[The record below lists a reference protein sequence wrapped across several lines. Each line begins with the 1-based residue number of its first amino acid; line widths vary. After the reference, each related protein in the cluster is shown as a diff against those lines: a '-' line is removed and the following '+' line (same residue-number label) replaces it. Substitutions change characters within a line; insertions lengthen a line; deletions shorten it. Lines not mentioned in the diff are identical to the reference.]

1 MANQVTDNRTNVST
15 GETATGWEDIGGTAL
30 SVDTEISYDTYTGS
44 IGNYVTTTRDGTF
57 YNNAATGLF
66 SSGDHAYLL
75 FNCGVVSLLDSK
87 VNGGVTVRVTGAT
100 ATDWAEFE
108 LFGAEE
114 YPTAFS
120 GGWVQIVVD
129 IDELLA
135 NPTNTNGTPPTVG
148 NIQRFGITF
157 ITATV
162 MPRMTDNF
170 WVGGFKILGSATPAL
185 IVEGRDAG
193 TTDWNLTSIAAVA
206 AVKLSAVLLPGPGGS
221 FVCRGPIQYGI
232 NDTTTHAFT
241 ESNKTLLWDFQEVML
256 DGFYGL
262 SAVGGVSGTTNVTF
276 GLKTGTGDDATG
288 SQGGSIQAASTAA
301 RWDMDFNNANVDG
314 INLYGVQFIHG
325 GDFLLDSTI
334 VSCISSA
341 YIDCTSAL
349 VSNSEQLRIAVIDAN
364 TADGVAFMTT
374 DDLTDIVNSVFEF
387 SDGHAIELTTPRVAS
402 QTSKGNTYTNYG
414 ADATNDA
421 AVYNN
426 TAGAVTIG
434 VTSGGSPTVRN
445 GTSASTTITNN
456 VNIDIS
462 GLTKVTPVTVIA
474 DETVGTITVG
484 DVLSSGFTDATGD
497 YSFSQNYE
505 GAFDPSGLDVV
516 IRARNQGVAA
526 SFAVD
531 GVVVTD
537 ETTEGSSNTSGD
549 MNILPVTVALNDWYG
564 FGHLEQFGQLRIW
577 VGTAVTWTG
586 TKPLWTWEYFKSV
599 GGWTALSGVVD
610 GTDDFANTGANIVS
624 WTIPGD
630 WDANTVSGDP
640 GGFGDLYLIR
650 ARFSTVGGITGRPLG
665 DKVQLDAT
673 RYLPYVRNRTISAT
687 GLSDVASWVEDSISN
702 F

>member
-1 MANQVTDNRTNVST
+1 VANQVTDNRTNVST

-135 NPTNTNGTPPTVG
+135 NPTNVNGTPPTVG

-531 GVVVTD
+531 GVVVTN

>member
-15 GETATGWEDIGGTAL
+15 GETATGWEDLGGTAL
-30 SVDTEISYDTYTGS
+30 SVDTDILYDTYTGS
-44 IGNYVTTTRDGTF
+44 IGNYVTTTRDGSL

-100 ATDWAEFE
+100 ATDWVEFE

-170 WVGGFKILGSATPAL
+170 WVGGFKILGAATPAL

-193 TTDWNLTSIAAVA
+193 TTDWSLSSIAAVA

-221 FVCRGPIQYGI
+221 FVCRGPIQVGI

-241 ESNKTLLWDFQEVML
+241 ETNKTLLWDFQEVML
-256 DGFYGL
+256 DGFYLL
-262 SAVGGVSGTTNVTF
+262 SALGNAGGTTNVTF

-288 SQGGSIQAASTAA
+288 SQGGSIQAAATAA
-301 RWDMDFNNANVDG
+301 RWDMDFNDANVDG
-314 INLYGVQFIHG
+314 VNFYGVQFIHG
-325 GDFLLDSTI
+325 GDFLLDDPA
-334 VSCISSA
+334 VSCISSF

-349 VSNSEQLRIAVIDAN
+349 ITNSEQLRISVIDAN

-387 SDGHAIELTTPRVAS
+387 SDGHAIELTTPIVSS
-402 QTSKGNTYTNYG
+402 QTSKGNTYTGYG

-426 TAGAVTIG
+426 AAGAVTIG
-434 VTSGGSPTVRN
+434 VTSGGSPTVRD

-456 VNIDIS
+456 VTIS
-462 GLTKVTPVTVIA
+462 ITGLTKVTPVTVLA
-474 DETVGTITVG
+474 DETVGTITKG
-484 DVLSSGFTDATGD
+484 DVLSSGFADVAGE

-505 GAFDPSGLDVV
+505 GAFDPSGLDVA

-531 GVVVTD
+531 GVAITD
-537 ETTEGSSNTSGD
+537 ETEEGSSNTAGD
-549 MNILPVTVALNDWYG
+549 MNILPVTAALNDSYE
-564 FGHLEQFGQLRIW
+564 FGNVGQFGRLRIW
-577 VGTAVTWTG
+577 VGTAVAWTG

-610 GTDDFANTGANIVS
+610 GTDDFANTGANVVS

-630 WDANTVSGDP
+630 WDANTETGDP

-650 ARFSTVGGITGRPLG
+650 ARLSTLGGLTASPLG
-665 DKVQLDAT
+665 DKVQVDAI
-673 RYLPYVRNRTISAT
+673 RYLPYVRSRIISDT
-687 GLSDVASWVEDSISN
+687 GLSDVASWVEDTISN

>member
-1 MANQVTDNRTNVST
+1 VANQVTDNRTNVST

-531 GVVVTD
+531 GVVVTN

-577 VGTAVTWTG
+577 VGTAVAWTG

-610 GTDDFANTGANIVS
+610 GTDHFANTGANVVS

>member
-445 GTSASTTITNN
+445 GTSASTAITNN

>member
-1 MANQVTDNRTNVST
+1 VANQVTDNRTNVST

-531 GVVVTD
+531 GVVVTN

-564 FGHLEQFGQLRIW
+564 FGHLEQFGQL
-577 VGTAVTWTG
+577 TG

-610 GTDDFANTGANIVS
+610 GTDHFANTGANVVS

-673 RYLPYVRNRTISAT
+673 H
-687 GLSDVASWVEDSISN
+687 SISN

>member
-531 GVVVTD
+531 GVVVTN

-577 VGTAVTWTG
+577 VGTAVAWTG

-610 GTDDFANTGANIVS
+610 GTDHFANTGANVVS

>member
-1 MANQVTDNRTNVST
+1 VANQVTDNRTNVST

>member
-135 NPTNTNGTPPTVG
+135 NPTNVNGTPPTVG

-577 VGTAVTWTG
+577 VGTAVAWTG

-610 GTDDFANTGANIVS
+610 GTDHFANTGANVVS

>member
-445 GTSASTTITNN
+445 GTSASTAITNN

-531 GVVVTD
+531 GVVVTN

>member
-577 VGTAVTWTG
+577 VGTAVAWTG

-610 GTDDFANTGANIVS
+610 GTDHFANTGANVVS

>member
-135 NPTNTNGTPPTVG
+135 NPTNVNGTPPTVG

-531 GVVVTD
+531 GVVVTN

-577 VGTAVTWTG
+577 VGTAVAWTG

-610 GTDDFANTGANIVS
+610 GTDHFANTGANVVS